1 MSRVKAEALR
11 GIMQHVATPVTL
23 VTSSMEGQPFGMVA
37 GSFASVSLMP
47 PLVSFNVRRVSKM
60 HEVLRATTRFAVH
73 LLGEEQ
79 ADLARHFATPYTDGW
94 EPFRGI
100 DYQMEEAHLPVLEEA
115 AAVLYCTPYA
125 TYDAGD
131 HVIVVGEVTEMHAAP
146 DPAPLLYYA
155 RAYHGIGQAVDSPK
169 RKERLP
175 VGIKRPD
182 ALRPVA
188 E

>member
-23 VTSSMEGQPFGMVA
+23 VTSSMEGRPFGMVA

-47 PLVSFNVRRVSKM
+47 PLVSFNVRHASKM
-60 HEVLRATTRFAVH
+60 HEVLTATTRFAVH
-73 LLGEEQ
+73 LLREDQ

-94 EPFRGI
+94 EPFLGI
-100 DYQMEEAHLPVLEEA
+100 DYQMKEAHLPVLEET
-115 AAVLYCTPYA
+115 AAVLYCTQYA

-131 HVIVVGEVTEMHAAP
+131 HVIVVGEVTEIHAGP
-146 DPAPLLYYA
+146 YHVPLLYYA
-155 RAYHGIGQAVDSPK
+155 GAYHGIGQAIRSPK
-169 RKERLP
+169 RKGRLP
-175 VGIKRPD
+175 VGIKHHY